1 VFPSEDGSM
10 TDRLLVVDDEP
21 SMREFLEI
29 MLSQEGYQ
37 VTLAASGEE
46 GFKAYRQEE
55 HDLVLTD
62 VKMPGMSGL
71 ELIKEIHSLDPS
83 IPIIAITA
91 YACADDAIRAV
102 RAGAYDYLSKPFQ
115 IDDLRVII
123 RNALETRRLRKENL
137 ELRQS
142 VEQQHRFGDIIGKSP
157 QMVDIFNLISRIA
170 PSKATVLIVG
180 ESGTGK
186 ELVARAIHRNSNRV
200 DRPFVP
206 VNCTAI
212 PESLLESEL
221 FGHLKGSFTGAVA
234 NKPGLVETAHT
245 GTLFLDE
252 VGDIPPSVQAKLLRF
267 LQEREF
273 RRVGGTEDKKVD
285 VRVLAATNKKLEKEM
300 EAGAFREDLY
310 YRLNVIR
317 IRIPPLREREE
328 DLPLLIDHFLKKFSK
343 EQGKAINRA
352 SALVLRILC
361 NYQFPGNVRELE
373 NVIERCVTLEESD
386 QLTAD
391 NLPPKLLE
399 GRVVPVSALGE
410 MEIPP
415 DGIDLNR
422 TMENLERKLIGRAL
436 EITGGNRS
444 RAASL
449 LGISFRSLRYRL
461 LKLGMDSE
469 DSSE

>member
-1 VFPSEDGSM
+1 M

-29 MLSQEGYQ
+29 MLAQEGYQ
-37 VTLAASGEE
+37 VTLASSGEE
-46 GFKAYRQEE
+46 GLKAYRQEE

-71 ELIKEIHSLDPS
+71 ELIKEIHSLEPS

-142 VEQQHRFGDIIGKSP
+142 VEQQHRFGDIIGRSP
-157 QMVDIFNLISRIA
+157 QMVDIFNLISRVA
-170 PSKATVLIVG
+170 PSKASVLIVG

-186 ELVARAIHRNSNRV
+186 ELVARAIHRNSNRSE
-200 DRPFVP
+200 RPFVP

-221 FGHLKGSFTGAVA
+221 FGHLKGSFTGAVG

-285 VRVLAATNKKLEKEM
+285 VRVLAATNKKLEQEM
-300 EAGAFREDLY
+300 EAGTFREDLY

-317 IRIPPLREREE
+317 IRIPALREREE
-328 DLPLLIDHFLKKFSK
+328 DLPLLIDHFLKKFAK
-343 EQGKAINRA
+343 EQGKRINRVSSLA
-352 SALVLRILC
+352 LRILC
-361 NYQFPGNVRELE
+361 NYQYPGNVRELE

-399 GRVVPVSALGE
+399 GRAAQSSSVGE
-410 MEIPP
+410 MDIPP

-461 LKLGMDSE
+461 LKLGMDSDE
-469 DSSE
+469 NSE